1 MTRTLPLQSRS
12 LEPEQACVA
21 CPFAIPVSCALTP
34 IRLMRCTSIKA
45 YTDALAI
52 VPDSKEIQELLANAK
67 QVKELTE
74 KGEQLLKD
82 GRFDEAADTLHAAVV
97 LDPEY
102 LKIADEED
110 EAQRKAKAQEY
121 REQAKRQ
128 CDPTNWKKNYPNAV
142 KTFDKALALDPHN
155 EVIKQERDDAF
166 AKCNADK
173 LRKQAEA
180 ECDASDYA
188 KAVDTFDAALKLDPD
203 NDEIKDERA
212 DAARKAKAAALKAKG
227 EQEMDDGDYAKA
239 ADTLSDA
246 LHLDPY
252 NPELAAKEIQA
263 AKLAKAAELK
273 KEAQIVS
280 VASAPLR
287 QLVPAGTNWLRC
299 SRCR

>member
-1 MTRTLPLQSRS
+1 MTRTQPLSPGSASER
-12 LEPEQACVA
+12 ACA
-21 CPFAIPVSCALTP
+21 MRALTQCRFTP
-34 IRLMRCTSIKA
+34 CTSIKA
-45 YTDALAI
+45 YTDALDI

-102 LKIADEED
+102 LKIANEED

-121 REQAKRQ
+121 REQAKRE
-128 CDPTNWKKNYPNAV
+128 CDPTNWKKNYPKAV
-142 KTFDKALALDPHN
+142 KTFDSALALDPDN
-155 EVIKQERDDAF
+155 AIIKKERDDAF

-173 LRKQAEA
+173 LKKQAEG
-180 ECDASDYA
+180 ECDSGNYA
-188 KAVDTFDAALKLDPD
+188 KAVDTFDAALKLDPN
-203 NDEIKDERA
+203 NDEIKAERE

-227 EQEMDDGDYAKA
+227 EKQMEDGDYAKA
-239 ADTLSDA
+239 AGTLSDA

-252 NPELAAKEIQA
+252 NPELAAEEIQA

-280 VASAPLR
+280 CLR
-287 QLVPAGTNWLRC
+287 LVWPALCFNC
-299 SRCR
+299 E